1 MNPLASGNPARISE
15 DELEL
20 LLSPDKDLLCAI
32 TGELFEDPV
41 VTEDGHTYERG
52 AIEEWFHSQKLAGR
66 PVTSPLTNVKLKNT
80 RLVQNN
86 AVKSAVIK
94 WCEDLAKRAKELADQ
109 YPDSAVD
116 LLERALEYHPDN
128 ADTWMQLA
136 LAHQGQGAEGW
147 CAAAFRCRFNHA
159 QAKDTAEDYT
169 GFLEWCETHDC
180 LAEFE
185 ATVLRIAEA
194 KCPDLGDALADAL
207 ERTGGETL
215 NFEDAPRR
223 AQMNSTDHDASF
235 KKAYQ
240 PRDEMPDQR
249 IYSCKIKKIPPSI
262 EYQTKREQ
270 PALLCVSSE
279 GVTVIDAIAKLQSPI
294 VCRYTFHQILS
305 WTVTND
311 TFSFHVLL
319 RVNGAN
325 QKEAFEFF
333 TPEGKTISMRLKEH
347 VNVLLLER
355 SRERR
360 SRVRPRATSGPGAA
374 AAAAA
379 EQTSLGGLVLD
390 EFYGVPDSERG
401 RDDPTAATAAAAG
414 PVPVRAGMMS
424 QSQSVAGMAGTLG
437 GESGQMQGDENPPS
451 DAMWSTASIPPPSVS
466 MLPPLTPSMSP
477 GAGAGG
483 GGASP
488 LSSSPRVDPAQV
500 RELSLVFPNE
510 PAAEL
515 ERVLLAS
522 DGSFEAAAAVL
533 LEKPLEQTRSSFRQT
548 SSWSPDLS
556 GVVRSSGSSSADVI
570 EGAMAIM
577 SAAMDASGL
586 QTTNAAPE
594 LHRVPSLSLAEQ
606 PHGHGAAHVQ
616 SRAVA
621 AAAASRAAGG
631 GTVGGQTQTA
641 ARRAGARAGHRGSGS
656 GNSLGPC
663 PLELAP
669 HPQQQQQSAQAE
681 AEAAFAESTETMT
694 GLASE
699 PSSPAGSAASL
710 MEQLVGLPVPTCT
723 GGVHARAGGKSSA
736 STSRGGRVN
745 SAGTVMT
752 MTPVRTDSRTR
763 RTHAPMPAE

>member
-1 MNPLASGNPARISE
+1 MEAAQPEPEQTPENGHEEEEGTMSNRAARISD

-32 TGELFEDPV
+32 TGELYENPV
-41 VTEDGHTYERG
+41 VTEDGHTYEQG

-109 YPDSAVD
+109 YPGSAVD

-136 LAHQGQGAEGW
+136 HAHQGQGAEGW

-169 GFLEWCETHDC
+169 GFLEWCETHGC

-185 ATVLRIAEA
+185 AAVLRIAEA

-215 NFEDAPRR
+215 DFDDAPRR

-249 IYSCKIKKIPPSI
+249 IYSCKIKRIPPSI
-262 EYQTKREQ
+262 EYQTRREQ

-305 WTVTND
+305 WTVAKD

-325 QKEAFEFF
+325 QKEAFEFL
-333 TPEGKTISMRLKEH
+333 TPEGKAISMRLKEH

-360 SRVRPRATSGPGAA
+360 SRVRPRAASGTGAA

-379 EQTSLGGLVLD
+379 EQTSLSGMVLD
-390 EFYGVPDSERG
+390 EFYAVPDSD
-401 RDDPTAATAAAAG
+401 RDRDQSATAATGAAAAAAAAAAAVVAE
-414 PVPVRAGMMS
+414 PVPVRPRAGAGMMS
-424 QSQSVAGMAGTLG
+424 PSVG
-437 GESGQMQGDENPPS
+437 GETGQLPGLPYNPPS
-451 DAMWSTASIPPPSVS
+451 DAMWSTASVPPPSVS
-466 MLPPLTPSMSP
+466 MLPPLTPSLP
-477 GAGAGG
+477 GSGG
-483 GGASP
+483 GSGSTSGPFP
-488 LSSSPRVDPAQV
+488 LSSPHVDPAQV

-548 SSWSPDLS
+548 SSWSPGLS

-577 SAAMDASGL
+577 SAAMDVDMDASGL
-586 QTTNAAPE
+586 KGPTNTAPE
-594 LHRVPSLSLAEQ
+594 SFRVSSLAEQ
-606 PHGHGAAHVQ
+606 PHGAAHVQ

-621 AAAASRAAGG
+621 AAAAARAAGG
-631 GTVGGQTQTA
+631 GSVTVQTA
-641 ARRAGARAGHRGSGS
+641 PRRAGAGASGS
-656 GNSLGPC
+656 ALGPC
-663 PLELAP
+663 PLALAP
-669 HPQQQQQSAQAE
+669 RPQS
-681 AEAAFAESTETMT
+681 AEAAFAESTEM

-699 PSSPAGSAASL
+699 PSSPASL
-710 MEQLVGLPVPTCT
+710 MEQLVALPVPTGL
-723 GGVHARAGGKSSA
+723 GGASAYAATQAGGTS
-736 STSRGGRVN
+736 SRGGRVK
-745 SAGTVMT
+745 SAGHE
-752 MTPVRTDSRTR
+752 RTGR